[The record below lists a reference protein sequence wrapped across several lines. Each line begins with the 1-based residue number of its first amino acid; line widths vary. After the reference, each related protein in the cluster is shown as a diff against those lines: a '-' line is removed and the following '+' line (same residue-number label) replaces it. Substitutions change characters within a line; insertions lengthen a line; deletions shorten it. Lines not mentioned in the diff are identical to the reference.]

1 MDPKITAILRDILC
15 SSTSLDDGLSALQN
29 TPKASPEDV
38 QLVYDIARALEEI
51 ILQRPATAN
60 YKLTE
65 ALVRQ
70 SFGQDPNLPEFLS
83 LLDTRFTNAY
93 RRSETEILPDKD
105 AIPILLDILGE
116 LSQSMITSL
125 RLNLRPLL
133 PYLTD
138 ETLLTL
144 EAIQARQHKQS
155 TQLAVN
161 EVHYITHLLIEEGL
175 FECAEALLNRLL
187 TLARDMNSEEL
198 VFDVTLDAAS
208 VLTEL
213 RSFEESKRLL
223 ATIDEMSGTSNNPRR
238 QADVR
243 LQLAVNETRDDSV
256 PHQIARQLADYA
268 TKLYED
274 STVAGHTTFDD
285 VCSARLAIGSNILA
299 NGWREAVP
307 DAIERLESA
316 LNVLGD
322 FKDRNTEQT
331 THLFKCLASL
341 GFAHGQLGDD
351 RNVKLALDYL
361 NRSKDVLGSA
371 KGNGQHTEV
380 EIARCENAIGWICL
394 TTESDEFHPV
404 GVEAFKSAVSR
415 RSRLL
420 KTGDISELEFI
431 GSKVGLALTL
441 LRESSETGE
450 EASESLRESMAAYV
464 PLFPTD
470 TRAVV
475 EAAIAT
481 YDAIWLSMRHG
492 AKLSERLQRLLED
505 FDRIISEVR
514 SQQGSAI
521 VDGVSLA
528 VPFMKSDWGLLKRR
542 ARNLAED
549 NSEMTDVSRLFDALA
564 TAKIN
569 VLAINL
575 ETLSQIANPVDQSV
589 TDADPLLAA
598 YWVGQTALAKTIRAF
613 YENKNYSELATGVYQ
628 AAVLLRETRSTTT
641 GFTESTEFICAT
653 AASLSSVLLRFAL
666 ALHNRYGAVLD
677 RAAQPDSP
685 DSSDSD
691 EYSFLL
697 PEDWLG
703 IIKITE
709 AYLQMVEQAE
719 SILAQP
725 YLNAVFSSIARA
737 IRMMDQVAMVDR
749 RVLAFLGEDMNRRFY
764 LRR

>member
-1 MDPKITAILRDILC
+1 MDPKIAAILRDILC
-15 SSTSLDDGLSALQN
+15 SSVSLDDGLSALQN
-29 TPKASPEDV
+29 APKTSPEDV

-65 ALVRQ
+65 SLVRQ
-70 SFGQDPNLPEFLS
+70 SFNQDQTLPELLS

-93 RRSETEILPDKD
+93 RRSETEILPDMD
-105 AIPILLDILGE
+105 AIPVLLDILGE

-144 EAIQARQHKQS
+144 EAIQTRQHKQS

-161 EVHYITHLLIEEGL
+161 EVHYLTHLLIEEGL

-187 TLARDMNSEEL
+187 TLAEDMGHEDL
-198 VFDVTLDAAS
+198 VFDIKLDAAS

-223 ATIDEMSGTSNNPRR
+223 KTLEAMPGTSDDPRR
-238 QADVR
+238 QADTR

-256 PHQIARQLADYA
+256 EHQSARQHADEA

-274 STVAGHTTFDD
+274 GVASGRTTLDD
-285 VCSARLAIGSNILA
+285 AGSARLAIGSNILA

-316 LNVLGD
+316 LAILGD
-322 FKDRNTEQT
+322 IKDKNGEQT
-331 THLFKCLASL
+331 THLFKCLAGL
-341 GFAHGQLGDD
+341 GFAHGLLGDD
-351 RNVKLALDYL
+351 DNVKLAVDYMK
-361 NRSKDVLGSA
+361 RAKEVLGSM
-371 KGNGQHTEV
+371 KGNENHV
-380 EIARCENAIGWICL
+380 EIEMARCENAVGWICL
-394 TTESDEFHPV
+394 TTESNEFQST
-404 GVEAFKSAVSR
+404 GAEAFKSAVSR
-415 RSRLL
+415 RSRLVEL
-420 KTGDISELEFI
+420 GEISELELI
-431 GSKVGLALTL
+431 GSRVGLALSL
-441 LRESSETGE
+441 LRESPQADEQ
-450 EASESLRESMAAYV
+450 ASESLREALAGYV

-475 EAAIAT
+475 EAAIAA
-481 YDAIWLSMRHG
+481 YDVIWLSMRHG
-492 AKLSERLQRLLED
+492 VKLSERLRRLLED
-505 FDRIISEVR
+505 FDRIVAEVR

-521 VDGVSLA
+521 VDGVSLV
-528 VPFMKSDWGLLKRR
+528 VPFMKSDWALLKRR
-542 ARNLAED
+542 AKHLAED
-549 NSEMTDVSRLFDALA
+549 NSEMTDVSRVIDALA
-564 TAKIN
+564 TAKTN

-575 ETLSQIANPVDQSV
+575 ETLTQIANPVDQSV

-598 YWVGQTALAKTIRAF
+598 YWLGQTSLAKTIRAF
-613 YENKNYSELATGVYQ
+613 YENKNYSELTTGMYQ
-628 AAVLLRETRSTTT
+628 AAVLFRNTQSVAAD
-641 GFTESTEFICAT
+641 FAESEEFIRAT

-666 ALHNRYGAVLD
+666 VLQNRYGAVIGS
-677 RAAQPDSP
+677 AEHQEFPDSP
-685 DSSDSD
+685 DAE

-697 PEDWLG
+697 SEDWLG

-719 SILAQP
+719 SVLAQP
-725 YLNAVFSSIARA
+725 YLNAVFSNVARA

-749 RVLAFLGEDMNRRFY
+749 RVLAYLGEDMNRRFY